1 MAFKSV
7 AELISFPYTNRGY
20 IYDANS
26 AVKSGYYRGMGSSTN
41 LPANYGVI
49 LVFATTSEI
58 VLQLYFPS
66 YNMNVAASWRML
78 WQSAGWT
85 EWKSL

>member
-1 MAFKSV
+1 M